1 MKLGDL
7 VRDTSDGVV
16 GIITRAPYPYGNKH
30 LDKVDWEPNV
40 VDVLWSSQD
49 KPVAMHLAAFK
60 DGVEIIS

>member
-16 GIITRAPYPYGNKH
+16 GMITRTPYAYGLTFPTADSK
-30 LDKVDWEPNV
+30 PNV

-49 KPVAMHLAAFK
+49 KPLAMHLAAF
-60 DGVEIIS
+60 DNGVELIP